1 MKNIMIVDDDDLFI
15 FLTKKIIKETGFF
28 NLKHVFNYSSDALEF
43 LAKNASTEDELPD
56 ILLLDLSMPVM
67 DGWEFLDEY
76 YNIKAAIKK
85 SIDVYICSSSI
96 SPDDIIQA
104 KKLDFVRDYIIKPLS
119 FEKMQELIKQS

>member
-1 MKNIMIVDDDDLFI
+1 MIVDDDDLFI
-15 FLTKKIIKETGFF
+15 FPTNKIVKETGFF
-28 NLKHVFNYSSDALEF
+28 NLKHVFNYGNDALEF
-43 LAKNASTEDELPD
+43 LVKNASTEVELPD

-67 DGWEFLDEY
+67 DGWEFLGEY

-85 SIDVYICSSSI
+85 PIDIYICSSSI

-119 FEKMQELIKQS
+119 YEKVQEL